1 MSVDAVA
8 RKLRNAIKRIAV
20 EMDMA
25 DHRLTTDE
33 VKEISSRTTLSTLS
47 NICWFCFFVICF
59 KYIHYIHNTNSAV
72 VWIYIRV
79 FHAHR

>member
-20 EMDMA
+20 EMDIA

-47 NICWFCFFVICF
+47 NICWFCFFVVCF
-59 KYIHYIHNTNSAV
+59 K
-72 VWIYIRV
+72 IYTLYTQ
-79 FHAHR
+79 H